1 MTGTPLASGTKWY
14 ATSPWYPSRATSH
27 GTEPYP
33 SDSRKALSF
42 GARRT
47 GLSVI
52 FTLGSSAISRCRPS
66 DVTVLRCAITTT
78 CFARAMMLS
87 SSMDGICAAVSM
99 MTVSASGAGSVMAA
113 SVAGVA
119 TRIGFA
125 AAKICGC
132 SLRSLFNGTFRE
144 PASVVCSRLASCVR
158 EKSMSHR
165 RRTDSWATIGPME
178 RTCSTSTW
186 VNRSAALCMA
196 EPSWLEMMA
205 EDFTMSSKAVVHHA
219 SCSSP
224 ATASFGTPRLLR
236 SATSSSRPAEWNSR
250 SRRARSGSVS
260 NACLSSYRAFRRSS
274 TWLRS
279 TVSRLPPCG
288 VVASATFNAVIS
300 FVSWSCVL
308 MMSSSLAGSTGHP
321 P

>member
-1 MTGTPLASGTKWY
+1 
-14 ATSPWYPSRATSH
+14 
-27 GTEPYP
+27 
-33 SDSRKALSF
+33 
-42 GARRT
+42 
-47 GLSVI
+47 
-52 FTLGSSAISRCRPS
+52 
-66 DVTVLRCAITTT
+66 
-78 CFARAMMLS
+78 MMLS

-178 RTCSTSTW
+178 RTCSTSTGES
-186 VNRSAALCMA
+186 VGGALHGGAIPVGNDGGGLHDVFESRGPPRQLQFSGHGVVRHAAVAQVRHKLIQTGRMELTFQTGA
-196 EPSWLEMMA
+196 
-205 EDFTMSSKAVVHHA
+205 FRQRIQ
-219 SCSSP
+219 
-224 ATASFGTPRLLR
+224 RLLVVIQGLQTLFHR
-236 SATSSSRPAEWNSR
+236 
-250 SRRARSGSVS
+250 
-260 NACLSSYRAFRRSS
+260 
-274 TWLRS
+274 LRS